1 MNNNISFNL
10 IRPRERSPIYNLTL
24 LAAINTRRLNYLAFE
39 DRKKQI
45 NITALKIQIESIIHK
60 LTTLSFSSTYNV

>member
-24 LAAINTRRLNYLAFE
+24 LAAINTRRLSYLAVE
-39 DRKKQI
+39 EHKKQI
-45 NITALKIQIESIIHK
+45 NITALKNQIDSIIKK
-60 LTTLSFSSTYNV
+60 LTTPSFSSTYNV